1 MKKWTD
7 TTGKGGQA
15 DWVAEEVSRTEE
27 AAGDTRGEQHSIV
40 WISIAAQCSFS
51 LSTSQ
56 SSGAQAGRKQGQSV
70 VPQ

>member
-51 LSTSQ
+51 LST
-56 SSGAQAGRKQGQSV
+56 
-70 VPQ
+70 